1 MRLLS
6 AVLILVVVLYA
17 VDAHFFDS
25 RYASGVE
32 QMTSDIL
39 HHW

>member
-1 MRLLS
+1 MRSL
-6 AVLILVVVLYA
+6 AVVLIFVAVLYA
-17 VDAHFFDS
+17 VDAHFFDG